1 MVEYENTQVVQDLF
15 RNIEYFRF
23 IRKKHSISIKHLI
36 TEDSNNKLLSSNNL
50 FCLKQL
56 CLFYLYLYIIYH
68 LYK

>member
-56 CLFYLYLYIIYH
+56 FILFIFVYNLSFI
-68 LYK
+68 